1 MDKLAKSTGAETD
14 TVFSNM
20 MTKAAEYT
28 EQGMESNEAMYRAMV
43 EQTQERQRIAQDAL
57 KGMGEGAQQYQ
68 DDLNALADAEDK
80 LANATKKRQEA
91 QKKSDYDEDS
101 EEAQQ
106 LLEDEQNAATAFA
119 DAQAAVED

>member
-1 MDKLAKSTGAETD
+1 MDKLARSTGATTD
-14 TVFSNM
+14 DVFSDM
-20 MTKAAEYT
+20 MAKAAEYT
-28 EQGMESNEAMYRAMV
+28 DAGMESNEAMYKAMV

-57 KGMGEGAQQYQ
+57 NGMGEGAQQYKN
-68 DDLNALADAEDK
+68 DLDALTVAENN
-80 LANATKKRQEA
+80 LTEATKKRQEA
-91 QKKSDYDEDS
+91 QKKSSYDEDS

>member
-20 MTKAAEYT
+20 MAKAAEYT
-28 EQGMESNEAMYRAMV
+28 EQGMESNDAMYRAMV

-80 LANATKKRQEA
+80 LAEATKKRQDA
-91 QKKSDYDEDS
+91 QKKSSYDEDS
-101 EEAQQ
+101 KEAQQ

-119 DAQAAVED
+119 DAQSAVED